1 MNKLQI
7 ISLLVAG
14 IPAWGAGGTYNV
26 ADYGAHND
34 GSALSTEAFR
44 AAIHAAGA
52 AGGGTVY
59 VPAGHYVTGPI
70 ELVSNLVLRF
80 DAGAVVRFPAMRLPF
95 TAGRQQGVE
104 CLTPI
109 PLIGGRNLEN
119 VTITGRGQLTTDQS
133 EWLALMGRPQF
144 RSETS
149 AGAEFGPAW
158 NRLLELLELKKPVAE
173 AVYREVAPFLRPSFI
188 RFMDSRNVL
197 VDGLHISGSPMWAIH
212 LLYADHAVVRNVII
226 ETYPGAETD
235 GIVVDSSRNVEIA
248 DSYFDTGDDAVVL
261 KSGKDADGLRVN
273 RPTENIAITNCTF
286 HRAHGAVTLGSETS
300 GWIRNVVA
308 SNITCNGT
316 QMGIRIKSRR
326 GRGGGV
332 EHVRFNNWTM
342 ENVGQGINVT
352 NYYVMAGEARTGS
365 EPVTEKTPVF
375 RDIAISHVTMARAR
389 VAIDVEG
396 LPEMPIS
403 GLRISDVVASS
414 KTGVKAYHTAGLE
427 LHDVAVEGDP
437 KSGPAFLIRDSQ
449 ELELDG
455 VSSRRPAAGFPVVR
469 LDGCPGARVRG
480 SRAFPGTETFLSV
493 AVGQLKTIVFDSS
506 ALAGARRP
514 VEETA
519 KEFPMVP
526 ESSTERNQ

>member
-104 CLTPI
+104 CLTPV

-308 SNITCNGT
+308 GNITCNGT

-352 NYYVMAGEARTGS
+352 NYYVMAGEARTGGGAGDGEDAGVS
-365 EPVTEKTPVF
+365 RYCHQPCDDGESP
-375 RDIAISHVTMARAR
+375 RSHRCRGLAGNADLRPAHLR
-389 VAIDVEG
+389 CRGFLKNRREG
-396 LPEMPIS
+396 LPHSRLGTARCSS
-403 GLRISDVVASS
+403 GRRSEKRSCLSHPRLPG
-414 KTGVKAYHTAGLE
+414 TGVGWCLVAPAGC
-427 LHDVAVEGDP
+427 G
-437 KSGPAFLIRDSQ
+437 F
-449 ELELDG
+449 
-455 VSSRRPAAGFPVVR
+455 SRRP
-469 LDGCPGARVRG
+469 
-480 SRAFPGTETFLSV
+480 S
-493 AVGQLKTIVFDSS
+493 
-506 ALAGARRP
+506 
-514 VEETA
+514 
-519 KEFPMVP
+519 
-526 ESSTERNQ
+526 